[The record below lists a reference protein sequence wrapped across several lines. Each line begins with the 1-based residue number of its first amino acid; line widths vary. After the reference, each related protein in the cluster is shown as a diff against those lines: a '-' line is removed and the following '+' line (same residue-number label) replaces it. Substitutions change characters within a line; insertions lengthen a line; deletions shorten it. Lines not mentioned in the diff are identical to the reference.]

1 MVNSGA
7 CAGFKRCGACESVSW
22 CAAGASKCS
31 REVCDS
37 RCSAAAAQCLLTC
50 EFSMGMQSQWGIYST
65 GFDGEFHL
73 LLGTETADEFDPDC
87 FLNEGRLPSFFFC
100 VPLGTNVQDRKAVYD
115 SSSPRSKAHVTA
127 LACSLAP
134 CGYTQNQIANDVV
147 LTMRCLMAYRRTG
160 AGFSCQTRTTCSPMM
175 RLWETLPRP
184 RGHEVARRR
193 AC

>member
-1 MVNSGA
+1 
-7 CAGFKRCGACESVSW
+7 
-22 CAAGASKCS
+22 
-31 REVCDS
+31 
-37 RCSAAAAQCLLTC
+37 
-50 EFSMGMQSQWGIYST
+50 MGMQSQWGIYST

-134 CGYTQNQIANDVV
+134 
-147 LTMRCLMAYRRTG
+147 
-160 AGFSCQTRTTCSPMM
+160 
-175 RLWETLPRP
+175 
-184 RGHEVARRR
+184 
-193 AC
+193 